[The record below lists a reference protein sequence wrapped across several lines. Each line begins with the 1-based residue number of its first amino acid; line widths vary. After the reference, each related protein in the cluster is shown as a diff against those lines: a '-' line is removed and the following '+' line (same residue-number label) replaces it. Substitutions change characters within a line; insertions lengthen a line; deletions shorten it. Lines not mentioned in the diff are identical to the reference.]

1 MNFDDRVKAVAEFG
15 FTERQARFLVTVMLH
30 AGVCVPRQYATF
42 AGIAYGHKVSRF
54 FDRLERRGF
63 ATVSGCLHN
72 RARLYHIRHHALYQ
86 AIGQPHSKYRR
97 PVAAG
102 RVLDR
107 LMRLDAVVL
116 FPDFVYLA
124 TEDEKVA
131 LVGVM
136 APSLPRERLP
146 HIVVGADASRRLRLF
161 PDDQPIAVT
170 STGRVVFTYLVTS
183 PYMEPFRAFVQRH
196 ADLLRALPGWTL
208 RLLFPEQMATA
219 MAEYEETAR
228 YDLTATLRA
237 EMLAELKWYF
247 DQRRRTPSLRVR
259 TFEDEEFWRLH
270 KAFDSSR
277 FRQLYRRWLSDGDS
291 VFELLTSPAIASAL
305 ERGTGRIE
313 SHVIVLSYRHLAPL
327 DSLFRSYRK
336 GVEGVDK
343 GAAPSR
349 PPLREPRTSCVDVT
363 DQRSEILHRPEMH
376 REVNDLRG
384 NAVE

>member
-30 AGVCVPRQYATF
+30 SGLCVPRQYATF
-42 AGIAYGHKVSRF
+42 AGIAYGHKVSQF
-54 FDRLERRGF
+54 FDRLERRGL

-72 RARLYHIRHHALYQ
+72 RARLYHIRHHALCR

-102 RVLDR
+102 QVLDR

-131 LVGVM
+131 LFSVM

-146 HIVVGADASRRLRLF
+146 HIMVGADASRRLRLF

-183 PYMEPFRAFVQRH
+183 PYMEPFRAFIQRH

-219 MAEYEETAR
+219 MAEFEETAR

-247 DQRRRTPSLRVR
+247 DERRRTPSLRAR

-270 KAFDSSR
+270 KAFDTSR

-291 VFELLTSPAIASAL
+291 VFDLLTSPVIASAL

-327 DSLFRSYRK
+327 DSLFRSCRK

-343 GAAPSR
+343 GSAPSR
-349 PPLREPRTSCVDVT
+349 PPQRELRSSCVDVAHE
-363 DQRSEILHRPEMH
+363 RSEVVEGPE
-376 REVNDLRG
+376 RRRDVNDLC
-384 NAVE
+384 ASATQ

>member
-1 MNFDDRVKAVAEFG
+1 MSFDDRVKAIAEFG

-30 AGVCVPRQYATF
+30 SGVCVPRQYATF

-63 ATVSGCLHN
+63 AVASDCLHN
-72 RARLYHIRHHALYQ
+72 RARLYHVRHHALYR
-86 AIGQPHSKYRR
+86 AIGQPHSKHRR
-97 PVAAG
+97 PVPAG
-102 RVLDR
+102 QVVDR

-124 TEDEKVA
+124 TDDEKVA
-131 LVGVM
+131 FFGVM

-146 HIVVGADASRRLRLF
+146 HIMVGTGASQRLRLF
-161 PDDQPIAVT
+161 PDDKPIAVT

-219 MAEYEETAR
+219 MAAYEETAR
-228 YDLTATLRA
+228 YDLTASLRP

-247 DQRRRTPSLRVR
+247 DQRRRTPSPRAR
-259 TFEDEEFWRLH
+259 TFEDEKFWRLH
-270 KAFDSSR
+270 KAFDTSR
-277 FRQLYRRWLSDGDS
+277 FRQLYRRWLSDGET
-291 VFELLTSPAIASAL
+291 VFEALASSAIASAL
-305 ERGTGRIE
+305 ERGIGRIE

-327 DSLFRSYRK
+327 DSLFRSCRK

-343 GAAPSR
+343 GSAPSR
-349 PPLREPRTSCVDVT
+349 PPQSGAQVASVGRQTSV
-363 DQRSEILHRPEMH
+363 P
-376 REVNDLRG
+376 
-384 NAVE
+384 